1 MFTIS
6 HHLAEHFPHA
16 LRRLEQSRDVGE
28 LVGFFA
34 DDARLSNLGVEH
46 DARGPAGAHH
56 FWQSYLHRFAR
67 IRSEFRHLHMSER
80 AFILERRSEGRH
92 ADGLPL
98 CYSGV
103 SILAFD
109 PQGKITDFR
118 AYYDSALLVEKA
130 TAPTAP
136 PL

>member
-46 DARGPAGAHH
+46 DARGPGGAHH
-56 FWQSYLHRFAR
+56 FWQSYLDRFAR
-67 IRSEFRHLHMSER
+67 M
-80 AFILERRSEGRH
+80 RSEGRH